1 MKIAMIG
8 PVHPYNGGIAHYTD
22 LLCRALREDGNEV
35 QLYTFKF
42 QYPKLL
48 YKKPQKDM
56 KSSGFG
62 TNDADFCIHTLNPF
76 NWIKVAGRIKKQK
89 PELII
94 LQWWH
99 PYFAP
104 CFWSICKLLRREKI
118 LFVCHNVFPHERF
131 PLDRL
136 LTKWTLGCGRYF
148 ITQSK
153 MDARDLLSVKHD
165 AVYRVTPHPT
175 YGMFCRQGMSMQK
188 AREQLQID
196 QGQRV
201 LLFFGFVRK
210 YKGLQYLLEA
220 MKLLKERDFKVQ
232 LWVVGDFGED
242 KEEYV
247 EQIRAFEI
255 GDQVQMVEGYVPDD
269 EVEKYFAASDLVV
282 LPYLSATQSGIV
294 QIAFGFEKPVLVTE
308 VGGLPD
314 VVTNGKTGYVVEP
327 RSAETIAEAIMDYY
341 INNRREA
348 FVSQIEKEKDRFSW
362 KTFVD
367 TLMEMVRRD

>member
-8 PVHPYNGGIAHYTD
+8 PVHPYKGGIAHYTD

-35 QLYTFKF
+35 QLYSFKF

-76 NWIKVAGRIKKQK
+76 NWIRVAGRIKKQK

-175 YGMFCRQGMSMQK
+175 YGMFCKQGMSMQK

-196 QGQRV
+196 QGQRA

-327 RSAETIAEAIMDYY
+327 RSAEMIAEAIMDYY

-367 TLMEMVRRD
+367 TMMEMVRRD

>member
-1 MKIAMIG
+1 MKIAIIG
-8 PVHPYNGGIAHYTD
+8 PVHPYKGGIAHYTD

-35 QLYTFKF
+35 QLYSFKF

-76 NWIKVAGRIKKQK
+76 NWIRVAGRIKKQK

-175 YGMFCRQGMSMQK
+175 YGVFCKQGMSMSK
-188 AREQLQID
+188 AREQLKID

-220 MKLLKERDFKVQ
+220 MKLLKEKDFKVQ

-242 KEEYV
+242 KDEYV
-247 EQIRAFEI
+247 EQIRRFEI
-255 GDQVQMVEGYVPDD
+255 EDQVQMVEGYVPDD

-327 RSAETIAEAIMDYY
+327 RSAEMIAEAIMDYY
-341 INNRREA
+341 INKRREA

-367 TLMEMVRRD
+367 TMMQMVRRD

>member
-8 PVHPYNGGIAHYTD
+8 PVHPYKGGIAHYTD

-35 QLYTFKF
+35 QLYSFKF

-131 PLDRL
+131 PLDQMDVRL
-136 LTKWTLGCGRYF
+136 WQIFYHAVKNGRKG
-148 ITQSK
+148 S
-153 MDARDLLSVKHD
+153 SV
-165 AVYRVTPHPT
+165 R
-175 YGMFCRQGMSMQK
+175 
-188 AREQLQID
+188 
-196 QGQRV
+196 
-201 LLFFGFVRK
+201 
-210 YKGLQYLLEA
+210 
-220 MKLLKERDFKVQ
+220 
-232 LWVVGDFGED
+232 
-242 KEEYV
+242 
-247 EQIRAFEI
+247 
-255 GDQVQMVEGYVPDD
+255 
-269 EVEKYFAASDLVV
+269 
-282 LPYLSATQSGIV
+282 
-294 QIAFGFEKPVLVTE
+294 
-308 VGGLPD
+308 
-314 VVTNGKTGYVVEP
+314 
-327 RSAETIAEAIMDYY
+327 
-341 INNRREA
+341 
-348 FVSQIEKEKDRFSW
+348 
-362 KTFVD
+362 
-367 TLMEMVRRD
+367 

>member
-8 PVHPYNGGIAHYTD
+8 PVHPYKGGIAHYTD

-76 NWIKVAGRIKKQK
+76 NWIRVAGRIKKQK

-175 YGMFCRQGMSMQK
+175 YGMFCKQGMSMQK

-196 QGQRV
+196 QGQRA

-242 KEEYV
+242 KDEYV
-247 EQIRAFEI
+247 EQIRRFEI

-327 RSAETIAEAIMDYY
+327 RSAEMIAEAIMDYY

-367 TLMEMVRRD
+367 TMMEMVRRD

>member
-8 PVHPYNGGIAHYTD
+8 PVHPYKGGIAHYTD

-35 QLYTFKF
+35 QLYSFKF

-242 KEEYV
+242 KDEYV
-247 EQIRAFEI
+247 EQIRTFEI
-255 GDQVQMVEGYVPDD
+255 EDQVQMVEGYVPDD

-327 RSAETIAEAIMDYY
+327 RSAEMIAEAIMDYY

-367 TLMEMVRRD
+367 TMMEMVRRD

>member
-8 PVHPYNGGIAHYTD
+8 PVHPYKGGIAHYTD

-35 QLYTFKF
+35 QLYSFKF

-76 NWIKVAGRIKKQK
+76 NWIKVAGRMKKQK

-175 YGMFCRQGMSMQK
+175 YGMFCKQGMSMQK

-196 QGQRV
+196 QGQRA

-242 KEEYV
+242 KDEYV
-247 EQIRAFEI
+247 EQIRRFEI

-327 RSAETIAEAIMDYY
+327 RSAEMIAEAIMDYY

-367 TLMEMVRRD
+367 TMMEMVRRD

>member
-8 PVHPYNGGIAHYTD
+8 PVHPYKGGIAHYTD
-22 LLCRALREDGNEV
+22 LLCRVLREDGNEV
-35 QLYTFKF
+35 QLYSFKF

-76 NWIKVAGRIKKQK
+76 NWIKVVGRIKKQK

-104 CFWSICKLLRREKI
+104 CFWSICKLLRKERI

-220 MKLLKERDFKVQ
+220 MKLLKERDFMVQ

-242 KEEYV
+242 KDEYV
-247 EQIRAFEI
+247 EQIRTFEI
-255 GDQVQMVEGYVPDD
+255 GDQVQMVQGYVPDD

-327 RSAETIAEAIMDYY
+327 RSAGMIAEAIMDYY

-367 TLMEMVRRD
+367 TMMEMVRRD

>member
-8 PVHPYNGGIAHYTD
+8 PVHPYKGGIAHYTD

-242 KEEYV
+242 KDEYV
-247 EQIRAFEI
+247 EQIRTFEI
-255 GDQVQMVEGYVPDD
+255 GDQVQMVQGYVPDD

-327 RSAETIAEAIMDYY
+327 RSAEMIAEAIMDYY

>member
-8 PVHPYNGGIAHYTD
+8 PVHPYKGGIAHYTD

-35 QLYTFKF
+35 QLYSFKF

-76 NWIKVAGRIKKQK
+76 NWIRVADRIKKQK

-175 YGMFCRQGMSMQK
+175 YGMFCKQGMSMQK

-196 QGQRV
+196 QGQRA

-242 KEEYV
+242 KDEYV
-247 EQIRAFEI
+247 EQIRRFEI

-327 RSAETIAEAIMDYY
+327 RSAEMIAEAIMDYY

-367 TLMEMVRRD
+367 TMMEMVRRD

>member
-8 PVHPYNGGIAHYTD
+8 PVHPYKGGIAHYTD

-175 YGMFCRQGMSMQK
+175 YGMFCKQGMSMQK

-196 QGQRV
+196 QVQRV

>member
-8 PVHPYNGGIAHYTD
+8 PVHPYKGGIAHYTD

-35 QLYTFKF
+35 QLYSFKF

-76 NWIKVAGRIKKQK
+76 NWIRVVGRIKKQK

-175 YGMFCRQGMSMQK
+175 YGMFCKQGMSMQK

-247 EQIRAFEI
+247 EQIRTFEI
-255 GDQVQMVEGYVPDD
+255 EDQVQMVEGYVPDD

-327 RSAETIAEAIMDYY
+327 RSAEMIAEAIMDYY

>member
-8 PVHPYNGGIAHYTD
+8 PVHPYKGGIAHYTD

-35 QLYTFKF
+35 QLYSFKF

-220 MKLLKERDFKVQ
+220 MKLLKERDFMVQ

-242 KEEYV
+242 KDEYV
-247 EQIRAFEI
+247 EQIRTFEI
-255 GDQVQMVEGYVPDD
+255 GDQVQMVQGYVPDD

-327 RSAETIAEAIMDYY
+327 RSAEMIAEAIMDYY

-367 TLMEMVRRD
+367 TMMEMVRRD

>member
-8 PVHPYNGGIAHYTD
+8 PVHPYKGGIAHYTD

-35 QLYTFKF
+35 QLYSFKF

-175 YGMFCRQGMSMQK
+175 YGMFCKQGMSMQK

-242 KEEYV
+242 KDEYV
-247 EQIRAFEI
+247 EQIRRFEI

-327 RSAETIAEAIMDYY
+327 RSAEMIAEAIMDYY

-367 TLMEMVRRD
+367 TMMEMVRRD

>member
-8 PVHPYNGGIAHYTD
+8 PVHPYKGGIAHYTD

-35 QLYTFKF
+35 QLYSFKF

-242 KEEYV
+242 KDEYV
-247 EQIRAFEI
+247 EQIRTFEI
-255 GDQVQMVEGYVPDD
+255 GGQVQMVQGYVPDD

-327 RSAETIAEAIMDYY
+327 RSAEMIAEAIMDYY

>member
-8 PVHPYNGGIAHYTD
+8 PVHPYKGGIAHYTD

-35 QLYTFKF
+35 QLYSFKF

-76 NWIKVAGRIKKQK
+76 NWIKVVGRIKKQK

-136 LTKWTLGCGRYF
+136 LTKWTLGCGGYF

-175 YGMFCRQGMSMQK
+175 YGMFCKQGMSMQK

-220 MKLLKERDFKVQ
+220 MKLLMERDFQVQ

-242 KEEYV
+242 KEEYF
-247 EQIRAFEI
+247 EQIRTFKI
-255 GDQVQMVEGYVPDD
+255 GDQVHMVEGYVPDN
-269 EVEKYFAASDLVV
+269 EVEKYFVASDLVV

-314 VVTNGKTGYVVEP
+314 VVTNDKTGYVVEP
-327 RSAETIAEAIMDYY
+327 RSAEMIAEAIMDYY

>member
-8 PVHPYNGGIAHYTD
+8 PVHPYKGGIAHYTD

-35 QLYTFKF
+35 QLYSFKF

-104 CFWSICKLLRREKI
+104 CFWSICKLLRGEKI

-175 YGMFCRQGMSMQK
+175 YGMFCKQGMSMQK

-196 QGQRV
+196 QVQRV

-242 KEEYV
+242 KDEYV
-247 EQIRAFEI
+247 EQIRTFEI
-255 GDQVQMVEGYVPDD
+255 GDQVQMVQGYVPDD

-327 RSAETIAEAIMDYY
+327 RSAEMIAEAIMDYY

>member
-8 PVHPYNGGIAHYTD
+8 PVHPYKGGIAHYTD

-35 QLYTFKF
+35 QLYSFKF

-175 YGMFCRQGMSMQK
+175 YGMFCKQGMSMQK

-242 KEEYV
+242 KDEYV
-247 EQIRAFEI
+247 EQIRTFEI

-327 RSAETIAEAIMDYY
+327 RSAEMIAEAIMDYY

>member
-8 PVHPYNGGIAHYTD
+8 PVHPYKGGIAHYTD

-35 QLYTFKF
+35 QLYSFKF

-242 KEEYV
+242 KDEYV
-247 EQIRAFEI
+247 EQIRTFEI
-255 GDQVQMVEGYVPDD
+255 GDQVQMVQGYVPDD
-269 EVEKYFAASDLVV
+269 EVEKYFVASDLVV

-327 RSAETIAEAIMDYY
+327 RSAEMIAEAIMDYY

>member
-8 PVHPYNGGIAHYTD
+8 PVHPYKGGIAHYTD

-35 QLYTFKF
+35 QLYSFKF

-131 PLDRL
+131 PLDSL

-175 YGMFCRQGMSMQK
+175 YGMFCKQGMSMQK

-242 KEEYV
+242 KDEYV
-247 EQIRAFEI
+247 EQIRRFEI

-327 RSAETIAEAIMDYY
+327 RSAEMIAEAIMDYY

-367 TLMEMVRRD
+367 TMMEMVRRD

>member
-8 PVHPYNGGIAHYTD
+8 PVHPYKGGIAHYTD

-35 QLYTFKF
+35 QLYSFKF

-242 KEEYV
+242 KDEYV
-247 EQIRAFEI
+247 EQIRRFKIE
-255 GDQVQMVEGYVPDD
+255 DQVQMVEGYVPDD

-327 RSAETIAEAIMDYY
+327 QSAEMIAEAIMDYY

-367 TLMEMVRRD
+367 TMMEMVRRD

>member
-8 PVHPYNGGIAHYTD
+8 PVHPYKGGIAHYTD

-35 QLYTFKF
+35 QLYSFKF

-175 YGMFCRQGMSMQK
+175 YGMFCKQGMSMQK

-242 KEEYV
+242 KDEYV
-247 EQIRAFEI
+247 EQIRRFKIE
-255 GDQVQMVEGYVPDD
+255 DQVQMVEGYVPDD

-327 RSAETIAEAIMDYY
+327 RSAEMIAEAIMDYY

-367 TLMEMVRRD
+367 TMMEMVRRD

>member
-1 MKIAMIG
+1 MKIAIIG
-8 PVHPYNGGIAHYTD
+8 PVHPYKGGIAHYTD

-35 QLYTFKF
+35 QLYSFKF

-76 NWIKVAGRIKKQK
+76 NWIRVAGRIKKQK

-175 YGMFCRQGMSMQK
+175 YGMFCKQGMSMQK

-196 QGQRV
+196 QGQRA

-242 KEEYV
+242 KDEYV
-247 EQIRAFEI
+247 EQIRRFEI

-327 RSAETIAEAIMDYY
+327 RSAEMIAEAIMDYY

-367 TLMEMVRRD
+367 TMMEMVRRD

>member
-8 PVHPYNGGIAHYTD
+8 PVHPYKGGIAHYTD

-175 YGMFCRQGMSMQK
+175 YGMFCRQGMSMSK
-188 AREQLQID
+188 AREQLKID

-220 MKLLKERDFKVQ
+220 MKLLKEKDFKVQ

-242 KEEYV
+242 KDEYV
-247 EQIRAFEI
+247 EQIRRFEI
-255 GDQVQMVEGYVPDD
+255 EDQVQMVEGYVPDD

-327 RSAETIAEAIMDYY
+327 RSAEMIAEAIMDYY
-341 INNRREA
+341 INKRREA

-367 TLMEMVRRD
+367 TMMQMVRRD

>member
-8 PVHPYNGGIAHYTD
+8 PVHPYKGGIAHYTD

-104 CFWSICKLLRREKI
+104 CFWSICKLLRGEKI

-136 LTKWTLGCGRYF
+136 LTKWTLGCGIYF

-175 YGMFCRQGMSMQK
+175 YGMFCKQGMSMQK

-196 QGQRV
+196 QVQRV

-327 RSAETIAEAIMDYY
+327 RSAEMIAEAIMDYY

>member
-8 PVHPYNGGIAHYTD
+8 PVHPYKGGIAHYTD

-104 CFWSICKLLRREKI
+104 CFWSICKLLRGEKI

-175 YGMFCRQGMSMQK
+175 YGMFCKQGMSMQK

-196 QGQRV
+196 QVQRV

-327 RSAETIAEAIMDYY
+327 RSAEMIAEAIMDYY

>member
-8 PVHPYNGGIAHYTD
+8 PVHPYKGGIAHYTD

-35 QLYTFKF
+35 QLYSFKF

-327 RSAETIAEAIMDYY
+327 RSAEMIAEAIMDYY

>member
-8 PVHPYNGGIAHYTD
+8 PVHPYKGGIAHYTD

-175 YGMFCRQGMSMQK
+175 YGMFCKQGMSMQK

-242 KEEYV
+242 KDEYV

-255 GDQVQMVEGYVPDD
+255 GDQAQMVQGYVPDD

-327 RSAETIAEAIMDYY
+327 RSAEMIAEAIMDYY

>member
-8 PVHPYNGGIAHYTD
+8 PVHPYKGGIAHYTD

-35 QLYTFKF
+35 QLYSFKF

-76 NWIKVAGRIKKQK
+76 NWIRVAGRIKKQK

-175 YGMFCRQGMSMQK
+175 YGMFCKQGMSMQK

-196 QGQRV
+196 QGQRA

-242 KEEYV
+242 KDEYV
-247 EQIRAFEI
+247 EQIRRFEI

-327 RSAETIAEAIMDYY
+327 RSAEMIAEAIMDYY

-367 TLMEMVRRD
+367 TMMEMVRRD

>member
-8 PVHPYNGGIAHYTD
+8 PVHPYKGGIAHYTD

-175 YGMFCRQGMSMQK
+175 YGMFCKQGMSMQK

-196 QGQRV
+196 QVQRV

-367 TLMEMVRRD
+367 TMMEMVRRD

>member
-8 PVHPYNGGIAHYTD
+8 PVHPYKGGIAHYTD

-35 QLYTFKF
+35 QLYSFKF

-104 CFWSICKLLRREKI
+104 CFWLICKLLRREKI

-327 RSAETIAEAIMDYY
+327 RSAEMIAEAIMDYY

>member
-8 PVHPYNGGIAHYTD
+8 PVHPYKGGIAHYTD

-35 QLYTFKF
+35 QLYSFKF

-76 NWIKVAGRIKKQK
+76 NWIRVAGRIKKQK

-175 YGMFCRQGMSMQK
+175 YGMFCKQGMSMSK
-188 AREQLQID
+188 AREQLKID

-242 KEEYV
+242 KDEYV
-247 EQIRAFEI
+247 EQIRRFKIE
-255 GDQVQMVEGYVPDD
+255 DQVQMVEGYVPDD

-327 RSAETIAEAIMDYY
+327 RSAEMIAEAIMDYY

-367 TLMEMVRRD
+367 TMMEMVRRD

>member
-8 PVHPYNGGIAHYTD
+8 PVHPYKGGIAHYTD

-35 QLYTFKF
+35 QLYSFKF

-188 AREQLQID
+188 AREQLKID

-242 KEEYV
+242 KDEYV
-247 EQIRAFEI
+247 EQIRRFEI
-255 GDQVQMVEGYVPDD
+255 EDQVQMVEGYVPDD

-327 RSAETIAEAIMDYY
+327 RSAEMIAEAIMDYY

>member
-8 PVHPYNGGIAHYTD
+8 PVHPYKGGIAHYTD

-35 QLYTFKF
+35 QLYSFKF

-76 NWIKVAGRIKKQK
+76 NWIRVADRIKKQK

-175 YGMFCRQGMSMQK
+175 YGMFCKQGMSMQK

-242 KEEYV
+242 KDEYV
-247 EQIRAFEI
+247 EQIRRFKIE
-255 GDQVQMVEGYVPDD
+255 DQVQMVEGYVPDD

-327 RSAETIAEAIMDYY
+327 RSAEMIAEAIMDYY

-367 TLMEMVRRD
+367 TMMEMVRRD

>member
-8 PVHPYNGGIAHYTD
+8 PVHPYKGGIAHYTD

-175 YGMFCRQGMSMQK
+175 YGMFCKQGMSMQK

-242 KEEYV
+242 KDEYV
-247 EQIRAFEI
+247 EQIRRFKIE
-255 GDQVQMVEGYVPDD
+255 DQVQMVEGYVPDD

-327 RSAETIAEAIMDYY
+327 QSAEMIAEAIMDYY

-367 TLMEMVRRD
+367 TMMEMVRRD

>member
-8 PVHPYNGGIAHYTD
+8 PVHPYKGGIAHYTD

-35 QLYTFKF
+35 QLYSFKF

-76 NWIKVAGRIKKQK
+76 NWIRVAGRIKKQK

-175 YGMFCRQGMSMQK
+175 YGMFCKQGMSMSK

-242 KEEYV
+242 KDEYV
-247 EQIRAFEI
+247 EQIRRFEI
-255 GDQVQMVEGYVPDD
+255 EDQVQMVEGYVPDD

-327 RSAETIAEAIMDYY
+327 RSAEMIAEAIMDYY

-367 TLMEMVRRD
+367 TMMEMVRRD

>member
-8 PVHPYNGGIAHYTD
+8 PVHPYKGGIAHYTD

-35 QLYTFKF
+35 QLYSFKF

-188 AREQLQID
+188 AREQLQIE

-242 KEEYV
+242 KDEYV
-247 EQIRAFEI
+247 EQIRTFEI
-255 GDQVQMVEGYVPDD
+255 GDQVQMVQGYVPDD

-327 RSAETIAEAIMDYY
+327 RSAEMIAEAIMDYY

>member
-8 PVHPYNGGIAHYTD
+8 PVHPYKGGIAHYTD

-104 CFWSICKLLRREKI
+104 CFWSICKLFRREKI

-175 YGMFCRQGMSMQK
+175 YGMFCKQGMSMQK

-242 KEEYV
+242 KDEYV

-255 GDQVQMVEGYVPDD
+255 GDQVQMVQGYVPDD

-327 RSAETIAEAIMDYY
+327 RSAEMIAEAIMDYY

>member
-8 PVHPYNGGIAHYTD
+8 PVHPYKGGIAHYTD

-35 QLYTFKF
+35 QLYSFKF

-175 YGMFCRQGMSMQK
+175 YGVFCKQGMSMSK
-188 AREQLQID
+188 AREQLKID

-220 MKLLKERDFKVQ
+220 MKLLKEKDFKVQ

-242 KEEYV
+242 KDEYV
-247 EQIRAFEI
+247 EQIRRFEI
-255 GDQVQMVEGYVPDD
+255 EDQVQMVEGYVPDD

-327 RSAETIAEAIMDYY
+327 QSAEMIAEAIMDYY

-367 TLMEMVRRD
+367 TMMQMVRRD

>member
-8 PVHPYNGGIAHYTD
+8 PVHPYKGGIAHYTD

-35 QLYTFKF
+35 QLYSFKF

-242 KEEYV
+242 KDEYV
-247 EQIRAFEI
+247 EQIRTFEI
-255 GDQVQMVEGYVPDD
+255 GDQVQMVQGYVPDD

-308 VGGLPD
+308 EGGLPD

-327 RSAETIAEAIMDYY
+327 RSAEMIAEAIMDYY